1 MDTCLLVAFCALMEP
16 GGVTGFRWHEWL
28 GLAVIPLLVVHPLLS
43 WAWVRNTWRRVWLKT
58 HPRARLNFL
67 LNSAI
72 AVMMLVVIVSG
83 LVISDAALP
92 AMGIVTRGTTRW
104 RQLHNLTSN
113 FLLVVVGLHLGL
125 NWSWIAGALRRY
137 LGITLKRKAPAAAP
151 SP

>member
-1 MDTCLLVAFCALMEP
+1 M
-16 GGVTGFRWHEWL
+16 
-28 GLAVIPLLVVHPLLS
+28 
-43 WAWVRNTWRRVWLKT
+43 RNTWRRLWLDT

-72 AVMMLVVIVSG
+72 ALMMLVVIISG

-92 AMGIVTRGTTRW
+92 AMGIVTNASTRW

-113 FLLVVVGLHLGL
+113 YLIVVIGLHLGL

-137 LGITLKRKAPAAAP
+137 LGITFKRKAHATAP
-151 SP
+151 SQ